1 MAEAKKT
8 TSNVGTLVLNRVD
21 EMCKVGFTMPKDYN
35 YVNAVKATMLKLQ
48 DVKDK
53 NGKPALEV
61 CTPSS
66 IQSAL
71 FSMVVKGLDVSKNQA
86 YLVCYGDQLQLQESY
101 FGKVLQVKRIF
112 PEWEPRPNIV
122 HADDTFKYTVNPD
135 TGRRELVEHTQS
147 LENLDKPILG
157 GYIYLPC
164 ADGGKD
170 LYIMTIKQIIAA
182 WNKSRSGGAT
192 AKQFPE
198 KMAMKTLVNS
208 GCNIIINSTPS
219 QSNIADN
226 SDDPNAP
233 EPVTEYADAEEVVE
247 VHELPDAPQY
257 VDTETGEIK
266 ANAQEQAEPAEHT
279 STADDDSDF

>member
-1 MAEAKKT
+1 MAETKKT
-8 TSNVGTLVLNRVD
+8 SSNVGQLVLSRVD

-48 DVKDK
+48 EVKDK

-86 YLVCYGDQLQLQESY
+86 YLVCYGEQLQLQESY

-112 PEWEPRPNIV
+112 PDWEPRPNIV
-122 HADDTFKYTVNPD
+122 HADDTFKYAVNPE

-147 LENLDKPILG
+147 LENLDKPIVG

-170 LYIMTIKQIIAA
+170 LYCMTYKQIIAA
-182 WNKSRSGGAT
+182 WSKSRSGGAT

-233 EPVTEYADAEEVVE
+233 EPAQEFDYAEEVVE
-247 VHELPDAPQY
+247 VHELPDAPQD
-257 VDTETGEIK
+257 VDNENGEIK
-266 ANAQEQAEPAEHT
+266 NEPVPEAPAQAQT
-279 STADDDSDF
+279 QNDDSDF

>member
-8 TSNVGTLVLNRVD
+8 TSNVGTLVLNRVE
-21 EMCKVGFTMPKDYN
+21 EMCQVGFTMPKDYN

-53 NGKPALEV
+53 NGKQALEV

-86 YLVCYGDQLQLQESY
+86 YLVCYGQQLQLQESY

-112 PEWEPRPNIV
+112 PDWEPRPNIV
-122 HADDTFKYTVNPD
+122 HEGDTFKYTVNPE

-147 LENLDKPILG
+147 LENLDKPIVG

-170 LYIMTIKQIIAA
+170 LYCMTIKQIMAS
-182 WNKSRSGGAT
+182 WSKSRSGGAT

-208 GCNIIINSTPS
+208 GCTMVINSTPS

-233 EPVTEYADAEEVVE
+233 EPVPEYADAEEVVE
-247 VHELPDAPQY
+247 VKELPDAPQY
-257 VDTETGEIK
+257 VDTDTGEIK
-266 ANAQEQAEPAEHT
+266 NEPVPEAPVQAQEH
-279 STADDDSDF
+279 DDDSDF

>member
-21 EMCKVGFTMPKDYN
+21 EMCKIGFTMPKDYN

-48 DVKDK
+48 EVKDK

-61 CTPSS
+61 CTPAS

-86 YLVCYGDQLQLQESY
+86 YLVVYNDKLQLQESY

-122 HADDTFKYTVNPD
+122 HADDTFKYTVNPE
-135 TGRRELVEHTQS
+135 TGRKELVEHTQS
-147 LENLDKPILG
+147 LENLDKPIVG

-170 LYIMTIKQIIAA
+170 LYIMTIKQIMAA

-208 GCNIIINSTPS
+208 GCTMVINSTPS

-233 EPVTEYADAEEVVE
+233 EPVPEYADAEEIVE
-247 VHELPDAPQY
+247 VKELPDAPQY

-266 ANAQEQAEPAEHT
+266 NEPAPEAPVHAQEQ
-279 STADDDSDF
+279 DDDSDF

>member
-1 MAEAKKT
+1 MAETKKT
-8 TSNVGTLVLNRVD
+8 SSNVGQLVLSRVD

-48 DVKDK
+48 EVKDK

-86 YLVCYGDQLQLQESY
+86 YLVCYGQQLQLQESY

-122 HADDTFKYTVNPD
+122 HEGDTFKYAVNPE
-135 TGRRELVEHTQS
+135 TGRKELVEHTQS
-147 LENLDKPILG
+147 LENLDKPIVG

-170 LYIMTIKQIIAA
+170 LYCMTIKQIMAS
-182 WNKSRSGGAT
+182 WSKSRSGGAT

-208 GCNIIINSTPS
+208 GCTMVINSTPS

-233 EPVTEYADAEEVVE
+233 QEPEYAYAEEVVE
-247 VHELPDAPQY
+247 VHELPDAPQD
-257 VDTETGEIK
+257 VDNENGEIK
-266 ANAQEQAEPAEHT
+266 NEPVPEAPAQAQT
-279 STADDDSDF
+279 QNDDSDF

>member
-48 DVKDK
+48 EVKDK

-61 CTPSS
+61 CTPAS

-71 FSMVVKGLDVSKNQA
+71 FAMVVKGLDVSKNQA
-86 YLVCYGDQLQLQESY
+86 YLVCYGQQLQLQESY

-112 PEWEPRPNIV
+112 PDWEPRPNIV
-122 HADDTFKYTVNPD
+122 HADDTFKYTVNPE
-135 TGRRELVEHTQS
+135 TGRKELVEHTQS
-147 LENLDKPILG
+147 LENLDKPIVG

-170 LYIMTIKQIIAA
+170 LYVMTAKQIAAA
-182 WNKSRSGGAT
+182 WSKSRSGGAT

-198 KMAMKTLVNS
+198 KMAMKTIVNS
-208 GCNIIINSTPS
+208 GCTMVINSTPS

-233 EPVTEYADAEEVVE
+233 EPAQEFDYAEEVVE
-247 VHELPDAPQY
+247 VHELPDAPQD
-257 VDTETGEIK
+257 VDTEKVEIK
-266 ANAQEQAEPAEHT
+266 NEPVPEAPAQAQT
-279 STADDDSDF
+279 QNDDTDF

>member
-1 MAEAKKT
+1 MAETKKT
-8 TSNVGTLVLNRVD
+8 SSNVGQLVLSRVE
-21 EMCKVGFTMPKDYN
+21 EMCKIGFTMPKDYN

-48 DVKDK
+48 EVKDK

-86 YLVCYGDQLQLQESY
+86 YLVIYNDKLQLQESY

-122 HADDTFKYTVNPD
+122 HADDTFKYAVNPD

-170 LYIMTIKQIIAA
+170 LYIMTIKQIIAS

-208 GCNIIINSTPS
+208 GCTMVINSTPS
-219 QSNIADN
+219 QSTVADN

-233 EPVTEYADAEEVVE
+233 ETEPEYAYAEEVVE
-247 VHELPDAPQY
+247 VQELPDAPQY

-266 ANAQEQAEPAEHT
+266 DEPTPEAPSQAQTQ
-279 STADDDSDF
+279 DDDSDF

>member
-1 MAEAKKT
+1 MSETKKT
-8 TSNVGTLVLNRVD
+8 SSNVGQLVLSRV
-21 EMCKVGFTMPKDYN
+21 EAMCQVVFTMPKDYN

-48 DVKDK
+48 EVKDK
-53 NGKPALEV
+53 NGKSALEV

-86 YLVCYGDQLQLQESY
+86 YLVCYGEQLQLQESY

-112 PEWEPRPNIV
+112 PDWEPRPNIV
-122 HADDTFKYTVNPD
+122 HEGDTFKYKVNPE
-135 TGRRELVEHTQS
+135 TGRKELVEHTQS
-147 LENLDKPILG
+147 LENLDKPIVG

-170 LYIMTIKQIIAA
+170 LYCMTYKQIVAA

-208 GCNIIINSTPS
+208 GCTMVINSTPS
-219 QSNIADN
+219 QSSFADN

-233 EPVTEYADAEEVVE
+233 ETVPEYADAEEIVE
-247 VHELPDAPQY
+247 VHELPDAPQD

-266 ANAQEQAEPAEHT
+266 AQAQEQATPAKQAAPE
-279 STADDDSDF
+279 DNDSDF

>member
-48 DVKDK
+48 EVKDK

-71 FSMVVKGLDVSKNQA
+71 FAMVVKGLDVSKNQA
-86 YLVCYGDQLQLQESY
+86 YLVVYNDKLQLQESY

-122 HADDTFKYTVNPD
+122 HADDTFKYSVNPE

-147 LENLDKPILG
+147 LENLDKPIVG

-170 LYIMTIKQIIAA
+170 LYCMTYKQIVAA

-208 GCNIIINSTPS
+208 GCTMVINSTPS

-233 EPVTEYADAEEVVE
+233 ETEPEYAYAEEVVE
-247 VHELPDAPQY
+247 VKELPDAPQD

-266 ANAQEQAEPAEHT
+266 NEPVPEAPAQAQT
-279 STADDDSDF
+279 QNDDSDF

>member
-71 FSMVVKGLDVSKNQA
+71 FTMVVKGLDVSKNQA
-86 YLVCYGDQLQLQESY
+86 YLVCYGEQLQLQESY

-112 PEWEPRPNIV
+112 PDWEPRPNIV
-122 HADDTFKYTVNPD
+122 HADDTFKYKVNPE

-147 LENLDKPILG
+147 LENLDKPIVG

-170 LYIMTIKQIIAA
+170 LYCMTYKQIVSA
-182 WNKSRSGGAT
+182 WQKSRSGGAT
-192 AKQFPE
+192 AKAFPE

-208 GCNIIINSTPS
+208 GCTMVINSTPS
-219 QSNIADN
+219 QSSFADN

-233 EPVTEYADAEEVVE
+233 ESAQEFDYAEEVVE
-247 VHELPDAPQY
+247 VHELPDAPQD

-266 ANAQEQAEPAEHT
+266 NEPVPEAPAQAQT
-279 STADDDSDF
+279 QNDDSDF

>member
-48 DVKDK
+48 EVKDK

-71 FSMVVKGLDVSKNQA
+71 FAMVVKGLDVSKNQA
-86 YLVCYGDQLQLQESY
+86 YLVCYGQQLQLQESY

-112 PEWEPRPNIV
+112 PDWEPRPNIV
-122 HADDTFKYTVNPD
+122 HEGDTFKYAVNPE

-147 LENLDKPILG
+147 LENLDKPIVG

-170 LYIMTIKQIIAA
+170 LYCMTYKQIVAA

-208 GCNIIINSTPS
+208 GCTMVINSTPS

-233 EPVTEYADAEEVVE
+233 ESSQEYADAEEIVE
-247 VHELPDAPQY
+247 VKELPDAPQN

-266 ANAQEQAEPAEHT
+266 NEPVPEAPAQAQT
-279 STADDDSDF
+279 QNDDSDF

>member
-21 EMCKVGFTMPKDYN
+21 EMCKIGFTMPKDYN

-48 DVKDK
+48 EVKDK

-86 YLVCYGDQLQLQESY
+86 YLVVYNDKLQLQESY

-122 HADDTFKYTVNPD
+122 HEGDTFKYAVNPE
-135 TGRRELVEHTQS
+135 TGRRELLEHTQS
-147 LENLDKPILG
+147 LENLDKPIVG

-170 LYIMTIKQIIAA
+170 LYCMTYKQIVAS
-182 WNKSRSGGAT
+182 WSKSRSGGAT

-233 EPVTEYADAEEVVE
+233 EPAPEYADAEEIVE
-247 VHELPDAPQY
+247 VKELPDAPQY

-266 ANAQEQAEPAEHT
+266 THTQEQAAQSEPT
-279 STADDDSDF
+279 STANDDSDF

>member
-21 EMCKVGFTMPKDYN
+21 EMCKIGFTMPKDYN

-48 DVKDK
+48 EVKDK

-61 CTPSS
+61 CTPAS

-86 YLVCYGDQLQLQESY
+86 YLVVYNDKLQLQESY

-122 HADDTFKYTVNPD
+122 HADDTFKYTVNPE
-135 TGRRELVEHTQS
+135 TGRKELVEHTQS
-147 LENLDKPILG
+147 LENLDKPIVG

-170 LYIMTIKQIIAA
+170 LYVMTAKQIAAA
-182 WNKSRSGGAT
+182 WAKSRTGGGT

-198 KMAMKTLVNS
+198 KMAMKTIVNS
-208 GCNIIINSTPS
+208 GCTMVINSTPS

-233 EPVTEYADAEEVVE
+233 EPTQEFDYAEEVVE
-247 VHELPDAPQY
+247 VHELPDAPQD
-257 VDTETGEIK
+257 VDNETGEIK
-266 ANAQEQAEPAEHT
+266 NEPVPEAPAQAQT
-279 STADDDSDF
+279 QNDDSDF

>member
-48 DVKDK
+48 EVKDK

-61 CTPSS
+61 CTPAS

-86 YLVCYGDQLQLQESY
+86 YLVCYGQQLQLQESY

-112 PEWEPRPNIV
+112 PEWEPRPNTV
-122 HADDTFKYTVNPD
+122 HADDTFKYKVNPE

-147 LENLDKPILG
+147 LENLDKPIVG

-170 LYIMTIKQIIAA
+170 LYCMTYKQIVAA

-208 GCNIIINSTPS
+208 GCTMVINSTPS

-233 EPVTEYADAEEVVE
+233 EPVPEYADAEEIVE
-247 VHELPDAPQY
+247 VHELPDAPQD

-266 ANAQEQAEPAEHT
+266 NEPVPEAPAQAQT
-279 STADDDSDF
+279 QNDDSDF

>member
-48 DVKDK
+48 EVKDK
-53 NGKPALEV
+53 NGRSALEV

-86 YLVCYGDQLQLQESY
+86 YLVCYGQQLQLQESY

-122 HADDTFKYTVNPD
+122 HEGDTFKYTVNPE

-147 LENLDKPILG
+147 LENLDKPIVG

-170 LYIMTIKQIIAA
+170 LYVMTAKQIAAA
-182 WNKSRSGGAT
+182 WSKSRSGGAT

-198 KMAMKTLVNS
+198 KMAMKTIVNS
-208 GCNIIINSTPS
+208 GCTMVINSNPS
-219 QSNIADN
+219 QSTVADN

-233 EPVTEYADAEEVVE
+233 EHVPEYAEAEEIVE

-266 ANAQEQAEPAEHT
+266 DEPTTEEPAQAQT
-279 STADDDSDF
+279 QNDDSDF

>member
-21 EMCKVGFTMPKDYN
+21 EMCKIGFTMPKDYN

-48 DVKDK
+48 EVKDK

-61 CTPSS
+61 CTPAS

-86 YLVCYGDQLQLQESY
+86 YLVCYGQQLQLQESY

-122 HADDTFKYTVNPD
+122 HEGDTFKYAVNPE

-147 LENLDKPILG
+147 LENLDKPIVG

-170 LYIMTIKQIIAA
+170 LYCMTIKQIMAS
-182 WNKSRSGGAT
+182 WSKSRSGGAT

-208 GCNIIINSTPS
+208 GCTMVINSTPS

-233 EPVTEYADAEEVVE
+233 EPAQEFDYAEEVVE
-247 VHELPDAPQY
+247 VHELPDAPQD
-257 VDTETGEIK
+257 VDTDTGEIK
-266 ANAQEQAEPAEHT
+266 NEPMPEAPAQVQT
-279 STADDDSDF
+279 QNDDSDF

>member
-21 EMCKVGFTMPKDYN
+21 EMCKIGFTMPKDYN

-48 DVKDK
+48 EVKDK

-86 YLVCYGDQLQLQESY
+86 YLVCYGQQLQLQESY

-122 HADDTFKYTVNPD
+122 HEGDTFKYAVNPE
-135 TGRRELVEHTQS
+135 TGRKELVEHTQS
-147 LENLDKPILG
+147 LENLDKPIVG

-170 LYIMTIKQIIAA
+170 LYCMTIKQIMAS
-182 WNKSRSGGAT
+182 WSKSRSGGAT

-208 GCNIIINSTPS
+208 GCTMVINSTPS
-219 QSNIADN
+219 QSSFADN

-233 EPVTEYADAEEVVE
+233 EPVPEYADAEEIVE

-266 ANAQEQAEPAEHT
+266 NEPAPEAPVHAQEQ
-279 STADDDSDF
+279 DDDSDF

>member
-21 EMCKVGFTMPKDYN
+21 EMCKVGFSMPKDYN

-86 YLVCYGDQLQLQESY
+86 YLVCYGQQLQLQESY

-112 PEWEPRPNIV
+112 PDWEPRPNIV
-122 HADDTFKYTVNPD
+122 HEGDTFKYTVNPE

-147 LENLDKPILG
+147 LENLDKPIVG

-170 LYIMTIKQIIAA
+170 LYCMTIKQIMAS
-182 WNKSRSGGAT
+182 WSKSRSGGAT
-192 AKQFPE
+192 AKAFPE

-208 GCNIIINSTPS
+208 GCTMVINSTPS

-233 EPVTEYADAEEVVE
+233 EPEPEYADAEEVVE
-247 VHELPDAPQY
+247 VKELPDAPQY

-266 ANAQEQAEPAEHT
+266 NEPVPEATVQAKEH
-279 STADDDSDF
+279 DDDSDF

>member
-21 EMCKVGFTMPKDYN
+21 EMCKIGFTMPKDYN

-48 DVKDK
+48 EVKDK

-61 CTPSS
+61 CTPAS

-86 YLVCYGDQLQLQESY
+86 YLVVYNDKLQLQESY

-122 HADDTFKYTVNPD
+122 HADDTFKYTVNPE

-147 LENLDKPILG
+147 LENLDKPIVG

-170 LYIMTIKQIIAA
+170 LYCMTYKQIVAS
-182 WNKSRSGGAT
+182 WSKSRSGGAT

-233 EPVTEYADAEEVVE
+233 EPVPEYAEAEEIVE
-247 VHELPDAPQY
+247 VHELPDAPQD

-266 ANAQEQAEPAEHT
+266 DEPTPESPVQAQEH
-279 STADDDSDF
+279 DDDSDF

>member
-1 MAEAKKT
+1 MAEVKKT
-8 TSNVGTLVLNRVD
+8 VKSVGDIVLSRVNEMSEAGFTLPADYNPTNAIKASMLVLQ
-21 EMCKVGFTMPKDYN
+21 EI
-35 YVNAVKATMLKLQ
+35 
-48 DVKDK
+48 KDK

-61 CTPSS
+61 CTQAS
-66 IQSAL
+66 IQAAL
-71 FSMVVKGLDVSKNQA
+71 FKML
-86 YLVCYGDQLQLQESY
+86 CYGENVANIQGYFVVYGNQLQYQESY
-101 FGKVLQVKRIF
+101 FGKVLRVRRIF

-122 HADDTFKYTVNPD
+122 HADDTFKYTVNPE
-135 TGRRELVEHTQS
+135 TGRKELVEHTQS
-147 LENLDKPILG
+147 LENLDKPIVG

-170 LYIMTIKQIIAA
+170 LYVMTAKQIAAA
-182 WNKSRSGGAT
+182 WSKSRSGGAT

-208 GCNIIINSTPS
+208 GCTMVINSNPS

-233 EPVTEYADAEEVVE
+233 ETEPEYAYAEEVVE
-247 VHELPDAPQY
+247 VQELPDAPQD

-266 ANAQEQAEPAEHT
+266 EEPTTESPAQAHT
-279 STADDDSDF
+279 QDDDSDF

>member
-21 EMCKVGFTMPKDYN
+21 EMCKIGFTMPKDYN

-48 DVKDK
+48 EVKDK

-61 CTPSS
+61 CTPAS

-86 YLVCYGDQLQLQESY
+86 YLVCYGQQLQLQESY

-112 PEWEPRPNIV
+112 PDWEPRPNIV
-122 HADDTFKYTVNPD
+122 HEGDTFKYTVNPE

-147 LENLDKPILG
+147 LENLDKPIVG

-170 LYIMTIKQIIAA
+170 LYCMTIKQIMAS
-182 WNKSRSGGAT
+182 WSKSRSGGAT

-208 GCNIIINSTPS
+208 GCTMVINSTPS

-233 EPVTEYADAEEVVE
+233 EHTQEFDDAEEVVE
-247 VHELPDAPQY
+247 VNELPDAPQD

-266 ANAQEQAEPAEHT
+266 SQAQEQSAPAEKT
-279 STADDDSDF
+279 STSDDDSDF

>member
-1 MAEAKKT
+1 MAETKKT
-8 TSNVGTLVLNRVD
+8 SSNVGQLVLSRVE
-21 EMCKVGFTMPKDYN
+21 EMCQVGFTMPKDYN

-48 DVKDK
+48 EIKDK

-61 CTPSS
+61 CTPASV
-66 IQSAL
+66 QSAL
-71 FSMVVKGLDVSKNQA
+71 FKMVCTGLDVSKNQA

-122 HADDTFKYTVNPD
+122 HADDTFKYTVNPE
-135 TGRRELVEHTQS
+135 TGRKELVEHTQS
-147 LENLDKPILG
+147 LENLDKPIVG

-208 GCNIIINSTPS
+208 GCTMVINSTPS

-233 EPVTEYADAEEVVE
+233 EPIQEYADAEEIVE
-247 VHELPDAPQY
+247 VHELPDAPQD
-257 VDTETGEIK
+257 VDAETGEIK
-266 ANAQEQAEPAEHT
+266 NEPVPEAPAQAQT
-279 STADDDSDF
+279 QNGDSDF

>member
-8 TSNVGTLVLNRVD
+8 TSNVGTLVLNRVE
-21 EMCKVGFTMPKDYN
+21 EMCQVGFTMPKDYN

-48 DVKDK
+48 EVKDK
-53 NGKPALEV
+53 NGKQALEV

-71 FSMVVKGLDVSKNQA
+71 FEMVVKGLDVSKNQA
-86 YLVCYGDQLQLQESY
+86 YLVVYNDKLQLQESY

-112 PEWEPRPNIV
+112 PDWEPRPNIV
-122 HADDTFKYTVNPD
+122 HDGDTFKYTVNPE

-147 LENLDKPILG
+147 LENLDKPIVG

-170 LYIMTIKQIIAA
+170 LYIMTIKQIMAA

-208 GCNIIINSTPS
+208 GCTMVINSTPS

-233 EPVTEYADAEEVVE
+233 EHTQEFDDAEEVVE
-247 VHELPDAPQY
+247 VHELPDAPQD
-257 VDTETGEIK
+257 VDTEKGEIK
-266 ANAQEQAEPAEHT
+266 SQAQEKAAPAEKT
-279 STADDDSDF
+279 STSDDDSDF

>member
-48 DVKDK
+48 EVKDK

-61 CTPSS
+61 CTPAS

-71 FSMVVKGLDVSKNQA
+71 FAMVVKGLDVSKNQA
-86 YLVCYGDQLQLQESY
+86 YLVCYGQQLQLQESY

-122 HADDTFKYTVNPD
+122 HEGDTFKYTVNPE

-147 LENLDKPILG
+147 LENLDKPIVG

-170 LYIMTIKQIIAA
+170 LYCMTYKQIVAA

-208 GCNIIINSTPS
+208 GCTMVINSTPS
-219 QSNIADN
+219 QSSFADN

-233 EPVTEYADAEEVVE
+233 EPTQEFDYAEEVVE
-247 VHELPDAPQY
+247 VHELPAAPQDI
-257 VDTETGEIK
+257 DTETGEIK
-266 ANAQEQAEPAEHT
+266 NEPEPEPPVQAQEH
-279 STADDDSDF
+279 DDDSDF

>member
-48 DVKDK
+48 EVKDK

-71 FSMVVKGLDVSKNQA
+71 FAMVVKGLDVSKNQA
-86 YLVCYGDQLQLQESY
+86 YLVCYGQQLQLQESY

-122 HADDTFKYTVNPD
+122 HEGDTFKYTVNPE

-147 LENLDKPILG
+147 LENLDKPIVG

-170 LYIMTIKQIIAA
+170 LYCMTYKQIVAA

-208 GCNIIINSTPS
+208 GCTMVINSTPS
-219 QSNIADN
+219 QSSFADN

-233 EPVTEYADAEEVVE
+233 EPTQEFDYAEEVVE
-247 VHELPDAPQY
+247 VHELPAAPQD

-266 ANAQEQAEPAEHT
+266 NEPEPEPPVQAQEH
-279 STADDDSDF
+279 DDDSDF

>member
-1 MAEAKKT
+1 MAEVKKT
-8 TSNVGTLVLNRVD
+8 VKSVGDIVLSRVNEMSEAGFTLPADYNATNAIKASMLVLQ
-21 EMCKVGFTMPKDYN
+21 EI
-35 YVNAVKATMLKLQ
+35 
-48 DVKDK
+48 KDK

-86 YLVCYGDQLQLQESY
+86 YLVVYGDKLQLQESY

-122 HADDTFKYTVNPD
+122 HEGDTFKYKVNPE

-147 LENLDKPILG
+147 LENLDKPIVG

-170 LYIMTIKQIIAA
+170 LYCMTYKQIVAA

-208 GCNIIINSTPS
+208 GCTMVINSTPS

-233 EPVTEYADAEEVVE
+233 ESTPEYADAEEVVE
-247 VHELPDAPQY
+247 VHELPDAPQD

-266 ANAQEQAEPAEHT
+266 NEPTPEAPAQAQT
-279 STADDDSDF
+279 QDDDSDF

>member
-48 DVKDK
+48 EVKDK

-61 CTPSS
+61 CTPAS

-71 FSMVVKGLDVSKNQA
+71 FSMIVKGLDVSKNQA
-86 YLVCYGDQLQLQESY
+86 YLVCYGEQLQLQESY

-122 HADDTFKYTVNPD
+122 HEGDTFKYTVNPE

-147 LENLDKPILG
+147 LENLDKPIVG

-170 LYIMTIKQIIAA
+170 LYCMTIKQIMAS
-182 WNKSRSGGAT
+182 WSKSRSGGAT
-192 AKQFPE
+192 AKAFPE

-208 GCNIIINSTPS
+208 GCTMVINSTPS

-233 EPVTEYADAEEVVE
+233 ETEPEYADAEEIVE

-266 ANAQEQAEPAEHT
+266 NEPVPEAPVQAHT
-279 STADDDSDF
+279 QDDDSDF

>member
-1 MAEAKKT
+1 MSEAKKT

-86 YLVCYGDQLQLQESY
+86 YLLCYGDQLQLQESY

-122 HADDTFKYTVNPD
+122 HADDTFKYTVNPE

-147 LENLDKPILG
+147 LENLDKPIVG

-170 LYIMTIKQIIAA
+170 LYCMTYKQIVAA

-233 EPVTEYADAEEVVE
+233 EPVPEYAYAEEVVE
-247 VHELPDAPQY
+247 VKELPDAPQY

-266 ANAQEQAEPAEHT
+266 ASAQEQSSPDVHT

>member
-21 EMCKVGFTMPKDYN
+21 EMCKIGFTMPKDYN

-48 DVKDK
+48 EIKDK
-53 NGKPALEV
+53 NGRSALEV

-86 YLVCYGDQLQLQESY
+86 YLVCYGQQLQLQESY

-122 HADDTFKYTVNPD
+122 HADDTFKYTVNPE
-135 TGRRELVEHTQS
+135 TGRKELVEHTQS
-147 LENLDKPILG
+147 LENLDKPIVG

-170 LYIMTIKQIIAA
+170 LYVMTAKQIAAA
-182 WNKSRSGGAT
+182 WSKSRSGGAT

-198 KMAMKTLVNS
+198 KMAMKTIVNS
-208 GCNIIINSTPS
+208 GCTMVINSNPS
-219 QSNIADN
+219 QSTVADN

-233 EPVTEYADAEEVVE
+233 EHVPEYADAEEVVE
-247 VHELPDAPQY
+247 VKELPDAPQY

-266 ANAQEQAEPAEHT
+266 NEPAPEAPVQAHEH
-279 STADDDSDF
+279 DDDSDF

>member
-1 MAEAKKT
+1 MSEAKKT

-86 YLVCYGDQLQLQESY
+86 YLVCYGQQLQLQESY

-122 HADDTFKYTVNPD
+122 HEGDTFKYAVNPE
-135 TGRRELVEHTQS
+135 TGRKELVEHTQS
-147 LENLDKPILG
+147 LENLDKPIVG

-170 LYIMTIKQIIAA
+170 LYCMTIKQIMAS
-182 WNKSRSGGAT
+182 WSKSRSGGAT

-208 GCNIIINSTPS
+208 GCTMVINSTPS

-233 EPVTEYADAEEVVE
+233 ETEPEYADAEEIVE
-247 VHELPDAPQY
+247 VHELPDSPQY

-266 ANAQEQAEPAEHT
+266 NEPSPESPEHGKT
-279 STADDDSDF
+279 QDDDSDF

>member
-1 MAEAKKT
+1 MAEVKQTAK
-8 TSNVGTLVLNRVD
+8 NVGDMVLSRID
-21 EMCKVGFTMPKDYN
+21 TMSKTGLSLPEGYN
-35 YVNAVKATMLKLQ
+35 VTNAVKATLLNLQ
-48 DVKDK
+48 EVKDR

-61 CTPSS
+61 CTPAS

-71 FSMVVKGLDVSKNQA
+71 FAMVVKGLDVSKNQA
-86 YLVCYGDQLQLQESY
+86 YLVCYGQQLQLQESY

-122 HADDTFKYTVNPD
+122 HEGDTFKYTVNPE

-147 LENLDKPILG
+147 LENLDKPIVG

-170 LYIMTIKQIIAA
+170 LYCMTYKQIVAA

-208 GCNIIINSTPS
+208 GCTMVINSTPS
-219 QSNIADN
+219 QSSFADN

-233 EPVTEYADAEEVVE
+233 EPTQEFDYAEEVVE
-247 VHELPDAPQY
+247 VHELPAAPQD

-266 ANAQEQAEPAEHT
+266 ESAQEQAAPVEQAAPA
-279 STADDDSDF
+279 DNDSDF

>member
-21 EMCKVGFTMPKDYN
+21 EMCKIGFTMPKDYN

-48 DVKDK
+48 EVKDK

-61 CTPSS
+61 CTPAS

-71 FSMVVKGLDVSKNQA
+71 FAMVVKGLDVSKNQA
-86 YLVCYGDQLQLQESY
+86 YLVCYGQQLQLQESY

-112 PEWEPRPNIV
+112 PDWEPRPNIV
-122 HADDTFKYTVNPD
+122 HEGDTFKYKVNPE

-147 LENLDKPILG
+147 LENLDKPIVG

-170 LYIMTIKQIIAA
+170 LYCMTYKQIVSA
-182 WNKSRSGGAT
+182 WQKSRSGGAT
-192 AKQFPE
+192 AKAFPE

-208 GCNIIINSTPS
+208 GCTMVINSTPS

-233 EPVTEYADAEEVVE
+233 EPAQEFDYAEEIVE
-247 VHELPDAPQY
+247 VHELPDAPQDI
-257 VDTETGEIK
+257 DTETGEIK
-266 ANAQEQAEPAEHT
+266 ESTQEQAAPVEQAAPA
-279 STADDDSDF
+279 DNDSDF

>member
-1 MAEAKKT
+1 MAETKKT

-48 DVKDK
+48 EVKDK

-71 FSMVVKGLDVSKNQA
+71 FEMVVKGLDVSKNQA
-86 YLVCYGDQLQLQESY
+86 YLVVYNDKLQLQESY

-122 HADDTFKYTVNPD
+122 HEGDTFKYTVNPE

-147 LENLDKPILG
+147 LENLDKPIVG

-170 LYIMTIKQIIAA
+170 LYVMTAKQIAAA
-182 WNKSRSGGAT
+182 WAKSRTGGGT

-208 GCNIIINSTPS
+208 GCTMVINSTPS

-233 EPVTEYADAEEVVE
+233 ESSQEYADAEEVVE
-247 VHELPDAPQY
+247 VSELPDAPQD

-266 ANAQEQAEPAEHT
+266 NEPVPESPVQAQTQN
-279 STADDDSDF
+279 DDSDF

>member
-48 DVKDK
+48 EVKDK

-61 CTPSS
+61 CTPAS

-71 FSMVVKGLDVSKNQA
+71 FAMVVKGLDVSKNQA
-86 YLVCYGDQLQLQESY
+86 YLVCYGQQLQLQESY

-122 HADDTFKYTVNPD
+122 HEGDTFKYAVNPE

-147 LENLDKPILG
+147 LENLDKPIVG

-170 LYIMTIKQIIAA
+170 LYCMTYKQIVVA

-208 GCNIIINSTPS
+208 GCTMVINSTPS

-233 EPVTEYADAEEVVE
+233 EPAQEFDYAEEIVE
-247 VHELPDAPQY
+247 VHELPDAPQD

-266 ANAQEQAEPAEHT
+266 NEPVPEAPAQAQT
-279 STADDDSDF
+279 QNDDSDF

>member
-8 TSNVGTLVLNRVD
+8 TSNVGTLVLSRVD

-71 FSMVVKGLDVSKNQA
+71 FTMVVKGLDVSKNQA
-86 YLVCYGDQLQLQESY
+86 YLVCYGEQLQLQESY

-122 HADDTFKYTVNPD
+122 HEGDTFKYTVNPE

-208 GCNIIINSTPS
+208 GCTMVINSTPS
-219 QSNIADN
+219 QSTVADN

-233 EPVTEYADAEEVVE
+233 EPVPEYADAEEIVE

-266 ANAQEQAEPAEHT
+266 DEHT
-279 STADDDSDF
+279 QEAPAQAQTQNDDSDF